1 MDPCAARSARTL
13 FDNLEL
19 GSGLS
24 PGSRIARRV
33 LRRAAHTCVQHAL

>member
-19 GSGLS
+19 GNQ
-24 PGSRIARRV
+24 GSHPDLALRVEFFDATHARASNMR
-33 LRRAAHTCVQHAL
+33 